1 MCSTSRCHATGVPGG
16 QEAACHIQVSVQSFS
31 RSLVSSAERSKP
43 ETFSDFYD
51 DSSAVAPFPDHWLKL
66 ESKCLDRVDSTKRAA
81 QTFMRWKADLG
92 EVMDAMQPAAQP
104 AATPAKRN
112 NTDTQEESERLRK
125 QIKSLQN
132 DLKTAKAVIGPS
144 LSLM

>member
-1 MCSTSRCHATGVPGG
+1 M
-16 QEAACHIQVSVQSFS
+16 
-31 RSLVSSAERSKP
+31 
-43 ETFSDFYD
+43 
-51 DSSAVAPFPDHWLKL
+51 APFPDHWLKL

-104 AATPAKRN
+104 AANPAKRN

-125 QIKSLQN
+125 QIKSLQS
-132 DLKTAKAVIGPS
+132 DLKTAKAVQGPS
-144 LSLM
+144 LSLMWPDV